1 MSKSNS
7 EVIIETRGLT
17 RRFRSHDAVHSLDL
31 EIEKGR
37 VCAFLGPNGAGKTT
51 TIKMLMG
58 ILRPS
63 EGESRV
69 FGTPSARLGQREFE
83 KIGYVSENQDMPEW
97 MTVRQL
103 MEFCRPL
110 YPSWDESF
118 CAALLDQ
125 FALPREQQVKN
136 LSRGMR
142 MKAAL
147 ISSLAYR
154 PELLVLDEPFSGL
167 DPLVREE
174 FIEGMLEL
182 TEQESWTILVSSHD
196 IDEVERLADSVAVIN
211 EGRLALSET
220 VESLQARFRKIEVTC
235 TEPEPALPKSLPSH
249 WLHPQSSGRTI
260 QFTHSRFGDPAAE
273 DEIRALLPGVK
284 ATESHGMSLREIY
297 LAMARD
303 FRSGGS
309 QNDQS
314 NHPGQ

>member
-1 MSKSNS
+1 MSKQTSNP
-7 EVIIETRGLT
+7 IIETRGLT
-17 RRFRSHDAVHSLDL
+17 RRFRSQDAVRSLDL

-63 EGESRV
+63 GGESKI
-69 FGTPSARLGQREFE
+69 FGTPSGKLGRSEFE

-97 MTVRQL
+97 MTVAQL
-103 MEFCRPL
+103 MDFCRPL
-110 YPSWDESF
+110 YPTWDESF
-118 CAALLDQ
+118 CTSLLDQ
-125 FALPREQQVKN
+125 FDLPRDQRLKN

-174 FIEGMLEL
+174 FIAGMLEL
-182 TEQESWTILVSSHD
+182 TEQEHWTILVSSHD
-196 IDEVERLADSVAVIN
+196 IDEVERLADSVAIIN
-211 EGRLALSET
+211 QGSLALSET
-220 VESLQARFRKIEVTC
+220 VDSLQARFRKVEVTTAS
-235 TEPEPALPKSLPSH
+235 TEPGMPSSAPSH
-249 WLHPQSSGRTI
+249 WLHPRSAGRSI
-260 QFTHSRFGDPAAE
+260 QFVDSKFEGAASE
-273 DEIRALLPGVK
+273 PEVRKLVSEVTSIQ
-284 ATESHGMSLREIY
+284 THGMSLREIY

-303 FRSGGS
+303 FRGASLAA
-309 QNDQS
+309 NS
-314 NHPGQ
+314 NHAA